1 MKKLLKYFPLSLST
15 KEPRS
20 LLVTLLIYILM
31 PIIFILISSLF
42 SKVMVLGAIMYL
54 ISSLFS
60 FYCIIGIIITFFKF
74 FKVIK

>member
-60 FYCIIGIIITFFKF
+60 FLSIEQSKKMY
-74 FKVIK
+74 